1 MPRLLGGAPG
11 EEKFEMRPASSDDF
25 SLSKMS
31 APVKNLFYEIIHE
44 SKIPSRIFRFFS
56 LLFSGRT
63 A

>member
-1 MPRLLGGAPG
+1 
-11 EEKFEMRPASSDDF
+11 MRPASSDDF